1 VNQWPSHPL
10 AAPNP
15 PPAPNGKPKRGLQ
28 GVLGTLAAIGVL
40 LLKFGAKL
48 KYLLV
53 PLAKFFPMILKTGGT
68 MLLTIGVYTSLWGW
82 KFAVGFVL
90 LIFVHEL
97 GHLVVARKFG
107 LNVGAPV
114 FIPFM
119 GAFIALKDAPRNA
132 WMEAWVGIGGPLL
145 GSAGALLCHAAG
157 ERFELPLLIALAWT
171 GYWLNLFNLTP
182 IGTLDGGRI
191 VTALSPWLWIP
202 GLAIMGYMAFTRSN
216 FIIWL
221 VLFMSIPRIIS
232 LFRKKTDEEKRYF
245 EVTPSQRLQMGALY
259 FGLIGALVYIMDVSH
274 RQLDHV
280 HRQPRVAQATSSS
293 GR

>member
-1 VNQWPSHPL
+1 VNQ
-10 AAPNP
+10 P
-15 PPAPNGKPKRGLQ
+15 PPFPQHAPVPPRLPSNEPPKSGLK
-28 GVLGTLAAIGVL
+28 GVLGTLTAIGL
-40 LLKFGAKL
+40 LLLNFGAKL
-48 KYLLV
+48 KFLLI
-53 PLAKFFPMILKTGGT
+53 PIAKFFPMILKTGGT

-90 LIFVHEL
+90 LILVHEC
-97 GHLVVARKFG
+97 GHLVVAKKFG

-119 GAFIALKDAPRNA
+119 GAFIALKDAPKNA

-145 GSAGALLCHAAG
+145 GTLGALLCHAAG
-157 ERFELPLLIALAWT
+157 DTLNIPLLIALAWT

-216 FIIWL
+216 FIIWM
-221 VLFMSIPRIIS
+221 VLFFSIPRIIS
-232 LFRKKTDEEKRYF
+232 LFRKRTDEEQRYF
-245 EVTPSQRLQMGALY
+245 EVTPAQRWQMGAMY
-259 FGLIGALVYIMDVSH
+259 FGLIGALTFAMDVSH
-274 RQLDHV
+274 RQLDTV
-280 HRQPRVAQATSSS
+280 HQQPTNVAATA
-293 GR
+293 RR

>member
-1 VNQWPSHPL
+1 VGIK
-10 AAPNP
+10 A
-15 PPAPNGKPKRGLQ
+15 
-28 GVLGTLAAIGVL
+28 VLGTLAAIGIL

-48 KYLLV
+48 KFLLA

-68 MLLTIGVYTSLWGW
+68 MILTIGAYTALWGW

-90 LIFVHEL
+90 LILVHEC
-97 GHLVVARKFG
+97 GHLVAAKRFG

-119 GAFIALKDAPRNA
+119 GAFIALKDAPKNA
-132 WMEAWVGIGGPLL
+132 WIEAWVGIGGPLL
-145 GSAGALLCHAAG
+145 GSLGALLCHLAG
-157 ERFELPLLIALAWT
+157 EKLDMPLLIAVAWT

-221 VLFMSIPRIIS
+221 VLFLSIPRIIS
-232 LFRKKTDEEKRYF
+232 LFRTKTDEERRYF
-245 EVTPSQRLQMGALY
+245 EVTAAQRMQMGAMY
-259 FGLIGALVYIMDVSH
+259 FGLIAALVFAMDVSH
-274 RQLDHV
+274 QRLNRV
-280 HRQPRVAQATSSS
+280 HGQPTQVAGA
-293 GR
+293 RAR

>member
-1 VNQWPSHPL
+1 VNPWPSRPL
-10 AAPNP
+10 DAPTP
-15 PPAPNGKPKRGLQ
+15 PPAQNGKPKRGFQ
-28 GVLGTLAAIGVL
+28 GLLGL
-40 LLKFGAKL
+40 LGALGLIILKFGAKL

-97 GHLVVARKFG
+97 GHLVVAKKFG
-107 LNVGAPV
+107 LKVGAPV

-145 GSAGALLCHAAG
+145 GAAGALACHAVG
-157 ERFELPLLIALAWT
+157 EQMEWPLFIALAWT

-191 VTALSPWLWIP
+191 VAALSPWLWLP
-202 GLAIMGYMAFTRSN
+202 GFAIMGYMAFTRSN

-221 VLFMSIPRIIS
+221 ILFMSIPRIIS
-232 LFRKKTDEEKRYF
+232 LFRAKTDEQKRYF
-245 EVTPSQRLQMGALY
+245 EVTPAQRWQMGAMY
-259 FGLIGALVYIMDVSH
+259 FGLIAALVFIMDVSH
-274 RQLDHV
+274 RQLDHI
-280 HRQPRVAQATSSS
+280 HRQPAPQAATLS
-293 GR
+293 R